1 MTALSKATLKA
12 TWVANF
18 KPQASDFANL
28 IDSWTDYYAG
38 LEALGAAV
46 AGGSRGMPAFTGAA
60 SVTFLNASANDVVV
74 SLSALPTSAQMGT
87 QGTFRAFIKS
97 TQTFP
102 GLYQYAFGDSNSS
115 TNLNQIQLRSY
126 SSSAGLA
133 LSNLIQFYAA
143 SGNFATPGMVFS
155 GQLLSTINNFAHDGS
170 TFLSVAAIRTQ
181 AFPVGA
187 SNVPATISF
196 CIDPTGG
203 ASGGDGEIF
212 TMYRDHVRVAPTSAP
227 ASPLAGAI
235 YYDSTTNKL
244 RCWNGTSWNDLF

>member
-18 KPQASDFANL
+18 KPRESDFANL

-46 AGGSRGMPAFTGAA
+46 AAGSRGMPAFTGA
-60 SVTFLNASANDVVV
+60 STVTFLNASANDVVV

-87 QGTFRAFIKS
+87 QGTFRFFIKS
-97 TQTFP
+97 TQSSP
-102 GLYQYAFGDSNSS
+102 GLYQYAFGDSSPASNQ
-115 TNLNQIQLRSY
+115 NQIQLRSY

-133 LSNLIQFYAA
+133 FGNLVQFYSA
-143 SGNFATPGMVFS
+143 SGNFATPGMVHS
-155 GQLLSTINNFAHDGS
+155 GQLISTINNFAHDGT
-170 TFLSVAAIRTQ
+170 TFRSVAAIRTA

-196 CIDPTGG
+196 CIDPAGG
-203 ASGGDGEIF
+203 ASGGTGEIF

-227 ASPLAGAI
+227 TSPLAGAI
-235 YYDSTTNKL
+235 YYDSSTNKL
-244 RCWNGTSWNDLF
+244 RCYNGTSWNDLF